1 MANENEF
8 SLQQNIQRLLKATED
23 SLLLKTE
30 EQMKGIVLDIE
41 TINKT
46 LDQVAKKQDI
56 ELVGQLKADVDMLN
70 ANLQK
75 NQVFIDNFITEQGKK
90 KTEAST
96 FEVGW

>member
-46 LDQVAKKQDI
+46 LDQVAK
-56 ELVGQLKADVDMLN
+56 N
-70 ANLQK
+70 RSSY
-75 NQVFIDNFITEQGKK
+75 F
-90 KTEAST
+90 
-96 FEVGW
+96 